1 MGRKMKTRRA
11 RRTSQRGRRARS
23 GASQRPSGASEGL
36 AGLLALTS
44 PIWILAARPSVAELF
59 SVGGYGP
66 DLLPLA
72 VAVVAWTRPA
82 VTAIL
87 FATLLG
93 CLTDVTS
100 GAPWGVGA
108 AQLAV
113 LAAAFAGL
121 RQAVATELPGTR
133 VLLVGCFLL
142 IERIVNA
149 LVLNTWIPGLDLSFA
164 IPRALWLALITTAFA
179 PLAFAVGSSLQTEA
193 STVVGGR
200 LRL

>member
-1 MGRKMKTRRA
+1 MARRTKTRRG
-11 RRTSQRGRRARS
+11 RRTSQRGRRAGS
-23 GASQRPSGASEGL
+23 GASQRPSAAGDSFAGVL
-36 AGLLALTS
+36 AVTS
-44 PIWILAARPSVAELF
+44 PLWILALRPCAAELF

-66 DLLPLA
+66 DILPLA

-82 VTAIL
+82 VGALL

-93 CLTDVTS
+93 CMGDVLS

-108 AQLAV
+108 GQLAV
-113 LAAAFAGL
+113 LAAVFAGL

-133 VLLVGCFLL
+133 ILLVGCFLL
-142 IERIVNA
+142 IERLVHA
-149 LVLNTWIPGLDLSFA
+149 LVLSVWVPGLDLSFA

-179 PLAFAVGSSLQTEA
+179 PLAFAVAASLQTA
-193 STVVGGR
+193 TSTVVGGR